1 MSLGIAEN
9 LHVVNQIVERGL
21 CVRCGACEPACPVDI
36 IRFDDRGFPYIT
48 DEEECLRGCTRC
60 IKVCPGEEVD
70 YGALDD
76 DMFGQSPHPSSIT
89 GFARRAVVS
98 HSASEETRYAG
109 ASGGFV
115 TQLLAHMLQTGEI
128 DGALVLGTSSEG
140 RWKQEPFVARSVE
153 DLERAAKSKY
163 ITVPFLRPLEELE
176 RVEGQYAIV
185 ALPCYIHAIR
195 KYQQV
200 SPALRKRIKLV
211 IGLYCNV
218 VFEPHLYEE
227 ACALAGLDPDD
238 VEDFRFRHGDW
249 PGGVTAKLRDGTE
262 RKILK
267 LEEMKDEFNLLK
279 LFYTAPRCT
288 ACTDFSGEYSDLSV
302 GDPWLRGSDGS
313 YLFDDGWTSVLV
325 RTEAGDEAVRRAEA
339 DGALEVTEIPLE
351 TWMVNFEF
359 SGRYKRDFV
368 PKLNTLRG
376 MAGLPTPRYGR
387 EIARGGPKGWVTTA
401 LRWLIRSLARWRW
414 FRVLGI
420 TLAQTRPSLAFL
432 RWNRARKASK
442 YVERYDRRLSF
453 VRTLVPLTP
462 RAGANGAGASN
473 GAGRGSAGGNG
484 AGASQ
489 AASNGGT
496 ARGGPAGSG

>member
-1 MSLGIAEN
+1 MGLGIAEN

-36 IRFDDRGFPYIT
+36 IRFDERGYPYIT

-70 YGALDD
+70 YTALDE

-98 HSASEETRYAG
+98 HSVSEETRYRG

-115 TQLLAHMLQTGEI
+115 TQLLAHMLETGEI
-128 DGALVLGTSSEG
+128 DGALVLGISNEG

-153 DLERAAKSKY
+153 DLKRAAKSKY
-163 ITVPFLRPLEELE
+163 ITVPFLRPLDELE
-176 RVEGQYAIV
+176 EVEGQYAIV

-200 SPALRKRIKLV
+200 SPRLRKRIKLV

-227 ACALAGLDPDD
+227 ACELAGLDPDD

-249 PGGVTAKLRDGTE
+249 PGGVTARMRDGTE
-262 RKILK
+262 KKILK

-325 RTEAGDEAVRRAEA
+325 RTEAGDEAIRRAEA
-339 DGALEVTEIPLE
+339 DGVLEVTEIPLE

-368 PKLNTLRG
+368 PKLNSLRRWV
-376 MAGLPTPRYGR
+376 GLPTPRYGR
-387 EIARGGPKGWVTTA
+387 EIARGGAKGWVTTA

-414 FRVLGI
+414 FRVLGV
-420 TLAQTRPSLAFL
+420 TLAQTPPAIAFL
-432 RWNRARKASK
+432 RWNRARKASS
-442 YVERYDRRLSF
+442 YVERYDRRLEF
-453 VRTLVPLTP
+453 VRTLVPLKP
-462 RAGANGAGASN
+462 RAGSTN
-473 GAGRGSAGGNG
+473 GAGRNGATTNG
-484 AGASQ
+484 AGSMGPTEGAR
-489 AASNGGT
+489 AEGGR
-496 ARGGPAGSG
+496 APGSG